1 MAGDEHQQGE
11 DTWRSDDWRSEKD
24 PEPAPRIEWEATQA
38 ESAEPEDAP
47 EPVAERQSEPLT
59 DPLPDPLDESR
70 PLEETAAPTETRSL
84 RESWPMPG
92 PSASTDASAAGPAA
106 GEQRAPAA
114 EMSGSSAQ
122 HFQDWIALRREAE
135 ESAAAA
141 LHERREATSQA
152 SRIIEE
158 AMRASEALQAEAQ
171 QELDRRR
178 TAAESEAA
186 TILASARAEAAEIVR
201 AGENDVA
208 EAQRLRS
215 EASAERERINGELE
229 RIRRT
234 AQEELFAEANR
245 HAARM
250 DEIRTRVLHGVEA
263 ITGGLREPVREPLAA
278 VEPSPARTTEVR
290 SPVVAEA
297 PADPA
302 PLTVHAPPA
311 QERAA
316 EPESAPASF
325 WGTTD
330 PAPATQATRTTPTVT
345 PPPGIPADAPI
356 TPYTPSSSDAAAGRD
371 RDSADEHLNRGK
383 RGWRSRRS

>member
-1 MAGDEHQQGE
+1 MAGDDGHQQGE
-11 DTWRSDDWRSEKD
+11 DTWRSEGWRPDKD
-24 PEPAPRIEWEATQA
+24 PEQAPRTDRDLPSAGPAEA
-38 ESAEPEDAP
+38 EDAP
-47 EPVAERQSEPLT
+47 ASVADRPSEPLT

-70 PLEETAAPTETRSL
+70 PLEEAPVPAETRSL
-84 RESWPMPG
+84 RDSWPMPE
-92 PSASTDASAAGPAA
+92 PSASTETPAAAGPAA
-106 GEQRAPAA
+106 AGGPEAA
-114 EMSGSSAQ
+114 EASVSSAQ
-122 HFQDWIALRREAE
+122 HVQDWIALRREAE
-135 ESAAAA
+135 EAAAAA

-178 TAAESEAA
+178 SAAESEAA
-186 TILASARAEAAEIVR
+186 TILASARAEAAEIIR

-215 EASAERERINGELE
+215 EASAERERINSELE

-263 ITGGLREPVREPLAA
+263 ITGGLRDPARDPLPGAEPALA
-278 VEPSPARTTEVR
+278 SRTTELR
-290 SPVVAEA
+290 QPAVAEA
-297 PADPA
+297 QAQPS
-302 PLTVHAPPA
+302 TVVHAPPA
-311 QERAA
+311 PEPADDA
-316 EPESAPASF
+316 EPAPASF
-325 WGTTD
+325 WGTTEPG
-330 PAPATQATRTTPTVT
+330 PAPQAPQVVT

-356 TPYTPSSSDAAAGRD
+356 TPYTPGSSDRPATRD
-371 RDSADEHLNRGK
+371 TADDEHVNRGK